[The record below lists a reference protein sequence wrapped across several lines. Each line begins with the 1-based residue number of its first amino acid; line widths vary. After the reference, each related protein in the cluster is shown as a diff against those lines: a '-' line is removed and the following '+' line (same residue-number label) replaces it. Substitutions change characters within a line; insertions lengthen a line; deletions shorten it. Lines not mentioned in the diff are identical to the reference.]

1 MEDPIGITEDILT
14 IREKEILKLIAEGY
28 SNTNIGTVLNISAR
42 TVSTHRDNIRRK
54 LRVNNIA
61 GMIRYAF
68 KFKLVE

>member
-1 MEDPIGITEDILT
+1 MEDPIGITQDTLT
-14 IREKEILKLIAEGY
+14 LREKEILKLVAEGY

-61 GMIRYAF
+61 GMVRYAF
-68 KFKLVE
+68 KFKLIK